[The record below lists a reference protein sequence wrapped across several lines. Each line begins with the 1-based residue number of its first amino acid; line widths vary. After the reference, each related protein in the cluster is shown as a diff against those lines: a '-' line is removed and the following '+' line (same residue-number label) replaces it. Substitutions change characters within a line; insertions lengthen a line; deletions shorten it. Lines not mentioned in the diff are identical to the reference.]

1 MRCFPRHRNL
11 PIRWAACG
19 IFLALAG
26 IAAQATAQNP
36 TLKTRTR
43 EQLNREY
50 LEAHRI
56 TLNVQVSDSNGKG
69 VPDLVASDFTL
80 FDNDQP
86 RKIAG
91 IHMIDGEAMN
101 DATEVIILLDAVNSP
116 SQELEEERQAIFNY
130 LAHGHG
136 PLPYPTSFAL
146 WFNGQL
152 KASPRTTD
160 RNELGRD
167 FVKATKGIHSNA
179 CSSADGAVEKVA
191 ASTADAGPPHETL
204 ANCLRVHF
212 RDSIAAL
219 DGIAQQQ
226 KTLGGRTILVWVGPG
241 WPVPTGAEFDQ
252 QTAKARAGLFD
263 DLANVLRD
271 LRDAQVTI
279 DAISP
284 PDETR
289 EKEFERDGVKSLMAG
304 TRSAGDPKP
313 ASFALPVMSA
323 LSGGRALVA
332 SHDLTTDL
340 SSCIHDADAYYAVSF
355 ETMPATSPHEFHKI
369 EVKVKRPGLDV
380 RTMTAYYAEP

>member
-1 MRCFPRHRNL
+1 MLFGVL
-11 PIRWAACG
+11 
-19 IFLALAG
+19 G
-26 IAAQATAQNP
+26 IAAQASAQNP

-56 TLNVQVSDSNGKG
+56 TLNVQVADSNGRV

-80 FDNDQP
+80 LDNDQP

-101 DATEVIILLDAVNSP
+101 DATEVVILLDAVNSP
-116 SQELEEERQAIFNY
+116 AQQLEEERQAIFNY

-152 KASPRTTD
+152 KANPRTTD
-160 RNELGRD
+160 RNELGRA
-167 FVKATKGIHSNA
+167 FVKTTKGIHSNA
-179 CSSADGAVEKVA
+179 CSSVGGAVEKVA
-191 ASTADAGPPHETL
+191 AGAADAAQSAETV

-226 KTLGGRTILVWVGPG
+226 KNLGGRTILIWVGPG
-241 WPVPTGAEFDQ
+241 WPVPTGPEFDQ

-263 DLANVLRD
+263 ELANVLRD

-289 EKEFERDGVKSLMAG
+289 EKEQEREGLKMLMEG
-304 TRSAGDPKP
+304 TRPARETMP
-313 ASFALPVMSA
+313 ASFALPIVA
-323 LSGGRALVA
+323 TLSGGRALTA
-332 SHDLTTDL
+332 SHELTADL
-340 SSCIHDADAYYAVSF
+340 SSCIHDADAYYVVSF
-355 ETMPATSPHEFHKI
+355 EAMPATSPHQFHKI

-380 RTMTAYYAEP
+380 RTMTQYYAEP